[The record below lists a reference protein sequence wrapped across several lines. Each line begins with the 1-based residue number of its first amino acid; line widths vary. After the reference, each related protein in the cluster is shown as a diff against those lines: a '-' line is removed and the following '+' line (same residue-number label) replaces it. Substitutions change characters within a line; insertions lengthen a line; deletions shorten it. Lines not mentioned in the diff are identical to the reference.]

1 MKPWPVLMLALAAC
15 GDGPDREQHAAIPP
29 DSVPRGTTER
39 LANLAAPGPPVTST
53 LLAVERDSYGGY
65 CAPCHGKKG
74 LGDGPVVEKG
84 FPRPTRSEEH
94 TSELES
100 LLRIS
105 YAVFC
110 LKTKNKK

>member
-53 LLAVERDSYGGY
+53 LLAVGRDSYGGY
-65 CAPCHGKKG
+65 CAPCHGKKR
-74 LGDGPVVEKG
+74 LGHGPGAEQG
-84 FPRPTRSEEH
+84 FQPPPAPLPHRRSAW
-94 TSELES
+94 
-100 LLRIS
+100 R
-105 YAVFC
+105 AR
-110 LKTKNKK
+110 